1 MRFPRRVSHLWLTV
15 SIGALAACRVKKRK
29 LERARVE
36 VGREKEREGERELGK
51 SGREGGREG
60 EGKKLF
66 PENPSERA
74 HQKHRADAE
83 RTVRPLGAH
92 SKARS

>member
-1 MRFPRRVSHLWLTV
+1 M
-15 SIGALAACRVKKRK
+15 
-29 LERARVE
+29 EE
-36 VGREKEREGERELGK
+36 REKEREREGRKERELGK
-51 SGREGGREG
+51 SRREGEGRKRR